1 LTNGGRQNSRRPSSF
16 YGVILLRMNRTVER
30 IASKAYIFWPTLV
43 TVYAVDFLTKRL
55 VEAYVRPA
63 YVPHRVFGDFV
74 RLTLAYNKDAAMGL
88 SLGGYS
94 RIGFTLTAAAVLVVL
109 GVLYRRTPHEA
120 RASVFAL
127 ALITAGALGN
137 LTDRL
142 MSSLGVVD
150 FIDVGIGSLRFYTF
164 NVADA
169 AVTCGALLLAVISLR
184 TPDKERSDAQ
194 VDSSSSDPRSGDSF
208 DHSLSATVGENA
220 DSLERER

>member
-1 LTNGGRQNSRRPSSF
+1 
-16 YGVILLRMNRTVER
+16 MNDAAER
-30 IASKAYIFWPTLV
+30 IASKAYVFWPTLIV
-43 TVYAVDFLTKRL
+43 VYAVDFFSKRL

-63 YVPHRVFGDFV
+63 YVPHPVIGDFV

-109 GVLYRRTPHEA
+109 GVLYHRTPHEA

-127 ALITAGALGN
+127 SLITAGALGN

-150 FIDVGIGSLRFYTF
+150 FIDVGIGSSRFYTF

-169 AVTCGALLLAVISLR
+169 AVTCGALLLAVISLKA
-184 TPDKERSDAQ
+184 PNKERSDAQ
-194 VDSSSSDPRSGDSF
+194 MDSGGSDPRSGDGF
-208 DHSLSATVGENA
+208 DPRLSAASGDDA